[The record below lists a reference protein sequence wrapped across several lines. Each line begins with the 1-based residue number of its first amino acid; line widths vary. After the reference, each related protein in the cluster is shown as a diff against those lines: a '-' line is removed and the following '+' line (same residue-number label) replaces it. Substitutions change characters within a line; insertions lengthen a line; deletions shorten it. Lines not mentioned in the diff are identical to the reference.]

1 MSEPKRTVLI
11 LNHSYKSPFKELD
24 IQYAR
29 IFNPANYRV
38 TIVYLTGKPSNKETG
53 SLRDYDT
60 IFLDL
65 RKKDIRNLKLRAIHK
80 LGSLCRE
87 RRFSVA
93 ICHRY
98 KPTYIMSWVARTY
111 RIPFLISIMH
121 DIRTLHRLSHKI
133 FVYFLLRHQFVFA
146 GVSDAIR
153 DDIYHDGWG
162 LQREQVIT
170 LPNSIDVPETMR
182 KQLDRYAARKAL
194 NLSPEASVIGTVGR
208 LHSEKGHL
216 TLIDAMALAIECHP
230 DLQLVIIGDGPLEN
244 TLRRAIARHGL
255 EKRVVL
261 AGFIPK
267 ASRLMRAFDLY
278 VSSSRKE
285 AFGLVLLE
293 AMAAD
298 LPIIATAVGGV
309 PQVMGGCGRL
319 VPPED
324 PVALAEAIKAYCLR
338 SPEELAALGRLSR
351 RRLDENFTTEKFHQ
365 TFWRYFS
372 RQGLEP

>member
-1 MSEPKRTVLI
+1 MSTQKRTVLI

-29 IFNPANYRV
+29 IFNPAKYIV
-38 TIVYLTGKPSNKETG
+38 TIVYLTGKPSDKETEALG
-53 SLRDYDT
+53 DYDT

-65 RKKDIRNLKLRAIHK
+65 RKKDIRNLKLRAIRE
-80 LGSLCRE
+80 LRSLCHE

-98 KPTYIMSWVARTY
+98 KPTYIMSWIARTY

-121 DIRTLHRLSHKI
+121 DFRTLHRLSHKI

-153 DDIYHDGWG
+153 DDIYRDGWG
-162 LQREQVIT
+162 LQRDQVIT

-182 KQLDRYAARKAL
+182 KQLDRYTARKEL
-194 NLSPEASVIGTVGR
+194 NLSPEAFIIGTVGR
-208 LHSEKGHL
+208 LHSAKDHR
-216 TLIDAMALAIECHP
+216 TLVNAMALAIECRP
-230 DLQLVIIGDGPLEN
+230 DLQLVIIGDGALED
-244 TLRRAIARHGL
+244 TLRRAIANHRL
-255 EKRVVL
+255 EGRVVL
-261 AGFIPK
+261 AGFVPE

-285 AFGLVLLE
+285 PFGLVLLE

-298 LPIIATAVGGV
+298 LPIIATAVDGV
-309 PQVMGGCGRL
+309 PQVMGDCGRL

-324 PVALAEAIKAYCLR
+324 PVALAKAIEAYCLR
-338 SPEELAALGRLSR
+338 SPEELTALGRLSR
-351 RRLDENFTTEKFHQ
+351 RRLDDNFTTEKFHQ
-365 TFWRYFS
+365 AFWRYS
-372 RQGLEP
+372 TRQGLEP